1 MLRRAGRSALL
12 TFWQVKGKGEEI
24 ACNLD
29 PEEKRRKSGKKLGEL
44 RNSLQPLLLVCNL
57 KMANKE
63 RQPHGVYK
71 N

>member
-1 MLRRAGRSALL
+1 M
-12 TFWQVKGKGEEI
+12 EI